1 MQYKDYYKI
10 LGVERTADQETI
22 RKAYRRLA
30 AKYHPDRNK
39 AADAEERFKEVN
51 EANEVLSDAE
61 KRQRY
66 DNLGANWQTGDQ
78 FRTPPNWGGMGGGGG
93 NSGFDPSF
101 FEDLARQ
108 ATGGRSAGG
117 AGFSDFFES
126 LFGGGFRGGDTAQAK
141 RATASKDT
149 AQPTASLPLSI
160 EEAIQGARKTIRLPS
175 GESLQVQIP
184 AGVTEGKKIRLAGKG
199 KNGTDLFLQIKLN
212 PHSLYR
218 VEGNDLY
225 LDLPVAPWEMALEA
239 SIEVPTPTGKVN
251 LKIPAHSQTGKKLR
265 LKGRGLGT
273 TPVGDL
279 YVVLVVNLPQAVT
292 DEQKAYY
299 TQMPSVFNWNPRQQ
313 ISE

>member
-10 LGVERTADQETI
+10 LGVERNADQDTI

-39 AADAEERFKEVN
+39 EKDAEERFKEVN
-51 EANEVLSDAE
+51 EANEVLSDPE

-66 DNLGANWQTGDQ
+66 DTLGANWQAGDQ
-78 FRTPPNWGGMGGGGG
+78 FRTPPNWGGMGGGAG
-93 NSGFDPSF
+93 GFDPSF

-108 ATGGRSAGG
+108 ASGGRTSGG
-117 AGFSDFFES
+117 SGFSDFFEN
-126 LFGGGFRGGDTAQAK
+126 LFGGGFRTNDNGAPKRQSTAKETTQ
-141 RATASKDT
+141 ATASL
-149 AQPTASLPLSI
+149 ALSL

-184 AGVTEGKKIRLAGKG
+184 AGVTDGKKIRLAGKG
-199 KNGTDLFLQIKLN
+199 KSGSDLFLQIKLN
-212 PHSLYR
+212 PHTLYR

-225 LDLPVAPWEMALEA
+225 LDLPVAPWELALEA
-239 SIEVPTPTGKVN
+239 TIEVPTPTGKVN

-265 LKGRGLGT
+265 LKGRGLGI

-299 TQMPSVFNWNPRQQ
+299 TKMQSVFNWHPRQHLT
-313 ISE
+313 

>member
-10 LGVERTADQETI
+10 LGVERNADQDTI

-39 AADAEERFKEVN
+39 EKDAEERFKEVN
-51 EANEVLSDAE
+51 EANEVLSDPE

-66 DNLGANWQTGDQ
+66 DTLGSNWQAGDQ
-78 FRTPPNWGGMGGGGG
+78 FRTPPNWGGMGGGAG
-93 NSGFDPSF
+93 GFDPSF

-108 ATGGRSAGG
+108 ASNGRAAGG
-117 AGFSDFFES
+117 AGFSDFFEN
-126 LFGGGFRGGDTAQAK
+126 LFGGGFREPNANK
-141 RATASKDT
+141 RQTTTKETS
-149 AQPTASLPLSI
+149 QPTASLALTI
-160 EEAIQGARKTIRLPS
+160 EEAIQGVRKTIRLPS

-184 AGVTEGKKIRLAGKG
+184 AGVTDGKKIRLAGKG
-199 KNGTDLFLQIKLN
+199 KNGSDLFLQIKLN
-212 PHSLYR
+212 PHALYR

-239 SIEVPTPTGKVN
+239 SVEVPTPTGKVN
-251 LKIPAHSQTGKKLR
+251 LKIPANSQTGKKLR

-292 DEQKAYY
+292 GEQKAAYAAM
-299 TQMPSVFNWNPRQQ
+299 QAAFNNWNPRQHL
-313 ISE
+313 S